1 VLDLRQGDRDR
12 AGRRLRLVVAGTKEG
27 EALWCKAMYQRAAV
41 ELADVPAHG
50 PGRPQ
55 AARIAYRT
63 ARHVLLSVLRQ
74 IDDGTSPELDELRR
88 LEGPLIVAT
97 ASIVMLAN
105 ASPGQPSFDR
115 SRITFDWRFSLI
127 ARLDAAK
134 VPSAEPDALS
144 AAEIIARVDAGDV
157 VVGERTHYNLACF
170 SSREAALHT
179 VPERAG
185 ALAES
190 LRQLKLALGS
200 GDPGLTTWA
209 AEDAGLAEVRGALPR
224 AFAVA
229 TGVAAP
235 RELAG
240 IRAIGSDLAAEL
252 EVEGILTASEL
263 AETMNTR
270 RRQLAA
276 QLGVS
281 IELVNRWAGLA
292 RLRRLPLMTDDYVNQ
307 LDEANVRS
315 RSRLATL
322 EPEHLRAR
330 LLNAN
335 GDVPPRALLDV
346 WRGEAAQAPGN

>member
-1 VLDLRQGDRDR
+1 MSLLRQ
-12 AGRRLRLVVAGTKEG
+12 L
-27 EALWCKAMYQRAAV
+27 
-41 ELADVPAHG
+41 
-50 PGRPQ
+50 
-55 AARIAYRT
+55 
-63 ARHVLLSVLRQ
+63 
-74 IDDGTSPELDELRR
+74 DDGDGHDLEELRR
-88 LEGPLIVAT
+88 IEGPLLVSA
-97 ASIVMLAN
+97 ASIVLTANGTAGPQVPAQAVLA
-105 ASPGQPSFDR
+105 PG
-115 SRITFDWRFSLI
+115 WRTDLR
-127 ARLDAAK
+127 ARLDAALE
-134 VPSAEPDALS
+134 PSIEPGSPS
-144 AAEIIARVDAGDV
+144 AAELVARIDAGDV

-170 SSREAALHT
+170 SSRKAALSVGT
-179 VPERAG
+179 ERTN

-190 LRQLKLALGS
+190 LRQLALALGS
-200 GDPGLTTWA
+200 GDSGLITWAKEDPGLATVRA
-209 AEDAGLAEVRGALPR
+209 ARPG

-240 IRAIGSDLAAEL
+240 IRVIGPGYAAAL
-252 EVEGILTASEL
+252 EAERILTASEL

-281 IELVNRWAGLA
+281 VELVNRWAGLA